1 MVSILGVRFKA
12 AGKIYYFDPQ
22 GIDANRGDYVV
33 VETSRGIEYG
43 EVIHGIK
50 EVEDSV
56 ITKPLKGVLRIA
68 TDEDTRRF
76 NENKEKE
83 KEAYKICAEK
93 IEEHGLEMKLVEVE
107 YTFDGSKILFYF
119 TSDGRVDFRELVK
132 DLAAVFKTRIE
143 LRQIGVRD
151 ESKSLGSIGVCGRNL
166 CCSQFLE
173 EFVPV
178 SIKMAKEQGLSL
190 NPTKISGACGR
201 LMCCLKYEQDTYEAL
216 NRETPSTGTVV
227 ETPEGKGTVSAV
239 SLLKGR
245 VSVRL
250 EDGDEMTLRE
260 FAVNEV
266 EVYNPDKKP
275 QKKEEAKSEPA
286 EKPAVAESGN
296 GEEKA
301 EKKNRNRNR
310 NRKRNTK
317 KKNDAE

>member
-1 MVSILGVRFKA
+1 
-12 AGKIYYFDPQ
+12 
-22 GIDANRGDYVV
+22 
-33 VETSRGIEYG
+33 
-43 EVIHGIK
+43 
-50 EVEDSV
+50 
-56 ITKPLKGVLRIA
+56 
-68 TDEDTRRF
+68 
-76 NENKEKE
+76 
-83 KEAYKICAEK
+83 
-93 IEEHGLEMKLVEVE
+93 
-107 YTFDGSKILFYF
+107 
-119 TSDGRVDFRELVK
+119 
-132 DLAAVFKTRIE
+132 
-143 LRQIGVRD
+143 
-151 ESKSLGSIGVCGRNL
+151 
-166 CCSQFLE
+166 
-173 EFVPV
+173 
-178 SIKMAKEQGLSL
+178 
-190 NPTKISGACGR
+190 
-201 LMCCLKYEQDTYEAL
+201 MCCLKYEQDTYEAL

-250 EDGDEMTLRE
+250 EDGDEMTLRD